1 MKLSISSTF
10 DAGNI
15 EVINTDSHENI
26 QLKIRKDT
34 KSDFLQWFYF
44 RMQGAKGQACKL
56 NIINAGD
63 AAYPEGWEN
72 YQARAS
78 YDREIWFQIPTKI

>member
-15 EVINTDSHENI
+15 EVINADSTKNI

-34 KSDFLQWFYF
+34 ESDFLQWFYF
-44 RMQGAKGQACKL
+44 RMQGG
-56 NIINAGD
+56 
-63 AAYPEGWEN
+63 
-72 YQARAS
+72 
-78 YDREIWFQIPTKI
+78 